1 MKRQRSSYVD
11 DDDPDGDRRRFY
23 DRGGPPSPL
32 PPRRRPAEYESDEF
46 DRRTGF
52 GGGRFYDHRYR
63 DSPSPRGYGGD
74 RAMHRSESFSGFR
87 REFPKGFRADR
98 DRSRWDASGSGSG
111 GGGSAWRRPGGPWR
125 DPHGLDGHKSATR
138 RQAPSPP
145 TPPRRSPSEPRRRID
160 GPKGDKLRK
169 HNCGAGEI
177 EEGEVAPD
185 PDAKAPPPPSAAEH
199 QKWVDSG
206 RPDDKGTSKRCEL
219 KKVDSP
225 GPRLRVDLRT
235 QAADNLGKEKGKISD
250 DAVAEA
256 GKVTNTQHEKSA
268 SDVTGKVANT
278 QHEKSASDVTGKV
291 ANTQHEKSASVV
303 TEKVANAQHEK
314 SASDVMGKV
323 TNTQH
328 GKLASDVT
336 EKVCGGDE
344 AASAVDQG
352 GQSTSSAM
360 QLEAR
365 HDAVVTRQDGANAAD
380 VGVQSTSSG
389 ILKEATMEEVETTME
404 EVTTEVE
411 TAIAVNDVE
420 KGTSSS
426 IQKES
431 LQEVVMALGEAASDD
446 DIVWIGSSST
456 TLQKVLPKEATDG
469 NVNGGG
475 GVGNCASSSILQ
487 GAMQEEVKYVDVA
500 ANIADAPKE
509 VSSFSMPK
517 EVVHEDDTPLT
528 ANTINLLGDSNSS
541 VMLEEAMHETVTT
554 KELTAN
560 APDVAGKSSSSTM
573 LQEDVMTS
581 LCQESQEIKETEIGN
596 VGDKKIDETTESIA
610 SQPVEEGLERYG
622 CENRVALDKTEV
634 VEEKEEAV
642 ENEIVAKQVIHVDL
656 EAKLA
661 GTGAFLQ
668 PSKDHIKD
676 TEEEGTTLDLIM
688 EKPRAEDIG
697 KGIAFDVLN
706 KAGGGTLVGRG
717 FDIGL
722 QPDTDQKEAWKST
735 STTSGKQE
743 DDTLK
748 IGRLDLSL
756 SLSGGLQDPEFKSFV
771 PRPDSVA
778 HGPCSQL
785 SSSSSSFCTNSDGIT
800 ASVSLTNSQ
809 AFVRNPSFSHTQ
821 RSLDNCEHSVGSKPL
836 FQGVDQVSNSTGW
849 QVELSSNISTEKGN
863 PTPLL
868 QKALQNG
875 HLSDST
881 LVGVNMQNNG
891 LSPVLSTAHNH
902 GSLDAG
908 LGHSRH
914 RRQLT
919 RERSSSSLSR
929 GELQHEEQLV
939 LNGAGVVER
948 VISKIVSDPLNYTGR
963 MLQEMTGNSRAY
975 LREAI
980 SEIIINADKRGQIV
994 ALQEA
999 LKKRSDLN
1007 SEILQRCPRVLLEI
1021 LVAIRTGL
1029 PDFLKKSNSIAT
1041 PDLVDIF
1048 LNLKCRN
1055 LSCQSILPVVDCD
1068 CKICKQKNGFCS
1080 SCMCI
1085 VCLKFDT
1092 ASNTCSWVG
1101 CDVCL
1106 HWCHTDCGL
1115 RHSLIRKGGAGSRA
1129 HGTNE
1134 MQFHCGA
1141 CGHPSEMYGFVKEV
1155 FRTCA
1160 KQWRVEALIRELQYV
1175 ERIFSASDDAR
1186 GRRVRD
1192 FVKQMLIKLE
1202 NRGYYSEVIKYVIAF
1217 FSDDNPNMG
1226 SGPLVPLKGIPCS
1239 IAEGIN
1245 GIPSSSRTATW
1256 LPSVTLEGVPF
1267 LQKAGVVST
1276 TGSQSM
1282 PRKIAE
1288 TGFQVVNNKPVSDE
1302 LDGLVR
1308 LKQAEANM
1316 YQERANEARKEAE
1329 SLKNIVMVKYARI
1342 EEHYAT
1348 QMSELHINELQERRK
1363 QNIEELQV
1371 IERSYHQ
1378 FLSMKT
1384 RMKDNIRELLLK
1396 MEATKQNLST

>member
-23 DRGGPPSPL
+23 DRGGPPSPP

-46 DRRTGF
+46 DRRGGF
-52 GGGRFYDHRYR
+52 GGRFYDHRYR

-98 DRSRWDASGSGSG
+98 DRSRWDASGS
-111 GGGSAWRRPGGPWR
+111 GSAWRRPGGPWR

-169 HNCGAGEI
+169 HNCAAGEI
-177 EEGEVAPD
+177 EEGELAPD
-185 PDAKAPPPPSAAEH
+185 PDTKAPPPHPPATAEH

-206 RPDDKGTSKRCEL
+206 RADDKGTSKRCEL

-225 GPRLRVDLRT
+225 GPRLRVDVRT
-235 QAADNLGKEKGKISD
+235 QAADNLGKEKGKIRD

-256 GKVTNTQHEKSA
+256 GKATNTQHEKSA
-268 SDVTGKVANT
+268 LDVTGK
-278 QHEKSASDVTGKV
+278 
-291 ANTQHEKSASVV
+291 
-303 TEKVANAQHEK
+303 
-314 SASDVMGKV
+314 
-323 TNTQH
+323 
-328 GKLASDVT
+328 
-336 EKVCGGDE
+336 
-344 AASAVDQG
+344 
-352 GQSTSSAM
+352 
-360 QLEAR
+360 
-365 HDAVVTRQDGANAAD
+365 
-380 VGVQSTSSG
+380 STSSG
-389 ILKEATMEEVETTME
+389 ILKEVSME
-404 EVTTEVE
+404 EVTPQVE
-411 TAIAVNDVE
+411 TAIAVDDVG

-431 LQEVVMALGEAASDD
+431 LQEAVMALGETASDD

-456 TLQKVLPKEATDG
+456 TLHKVLPKEATDG
-469 NVNGGG
+469 NINADG
-475 GVGNCASSSILQ
+475 GVGNCISSSILQ

-500 ANIADAPKE
+500 ADITDAPKE
-509 VSSFSMPK
+509 VSSFSMLK
-517 EVVHEDDTPLT
+517 EAVHEDGTLLT
-528 ANTINLLGDSNSS
+528 ANTVNLLGDSNSS
-541 VMLEEAMHETVTT
+541 VMLGEAMHETVTT

-560 APDVAGKSSSSTM
+560 VLDIAGKSSSSTM

-596 VGDKKIDETTESIA
+596 VGDKKVDETTESIA
-610 SQPVEEGLERYG
+610 SQPVEGGLERYG

-642 ENEIVAKQVIHVDL
+642 ENEIVAKQVKHIDL
-656 EAKLA
+656 EANLVGA
-661 GTGAFLQ
+661 GVFLQ
-668 PSKDHIKD
+668 SPKDHIKD
-676 TEEEGTTLDLIM
+676 TKGKGTTLDLIM
-688 EKPRAEDIG
+688 EKPRAEDKG

-717 FDIGL
+717 FDIGS

-735 STTSGKQE
+735 STTSVKQE

-756 SLSGGLQDPEFKSFV
+756 SLSGGLQDPEFRSFI

-836 FQGVDQVSNSTGW
+836 FQGVDQVNNSTGW

-868 QKALQNG
+868 QKVLQNG
-875 HLSDST
+875 HLSDNT

-939 LNGAGVVER
+939 LN
-948 VISKIVSDPLNYTGR
+948 
-963 MLQEMTGNSRAY
+963 
-975 LREAI
+975 
-980 SEIIINADKRGQIV
+980 
-994 ALQEA
+994 
-999 LKKRSDLN
+999 
-1007 SEILQRCPRVLLEI
+1007 
-1021 LVAIRTGL
+1021 
-1029 PDFLKKSNSIAT
+1029 
-1041 PDLVDIF
+1041 
-1048 LNLKCRN
+1048 
-1055 LSCQSILPVVDCD
+1055 
-1068 CKICKQKNGFCS
+1068 
-1080 SCMCI
+1080 
-1085 VCLKFDT
+1085 
-1092 ASNTCSWVG
+1092 
-1101 CDVCL
+1101 
-1106 HWCHTDCGL
+1106 
-1115 RHSLIRKGGAGSRA
+1115 
-1129 HGTNE
+1129 
-1134 MQFHCGA
+1134 
-1141 CGHPSEMYGFVKEV
+1141 EMYGFVKEV

-1175 ERIFSASDDAR
+1175 ERIFSASDDVR

-1202 NRGYYSEVIKYVIAF
+1202 NRAYYSEVIKYVIAF

-1282 PRKIAE
+1282 SRKIAE
-1288 TGFQVVNNKPVSDE
+1288 TGFQAVNNKPVSDE

-1316 YQERANEARKEAE
+1316 YQERVNEARKEAE
-1329 SLKNIVMVKYARI
+1329 NTKLA
-1342 EEHYAT
+1342 EL
-1348 QMSELHINELQERRK
+1348 SEGRLHIVTIPR
-1363 QNIEELQV
+1363 
-1371 IERSYHQ
+1371 
-1378 FLSMKT
+1378 
-1384 RMKDNIRELLLK
+1384 
-1396 MEATKQNLST
+1396 A

>member
-23 DRGGPPSPL
+23 DRGGPPSP
-32 PPRRRPAEYESDEF
+32 RRRPAEYESDEF
-46 DRRTGF
+46 DRRAGF

-98 DRSRWDASGSGSG
+98 DRSSRWDASGSGSGG

-185 PDAKAPPPPSAAEH
+185 PDAKAPPPPAVAEH

-235 QAADNLGKEKGKISD
+235 QAADNSGKEKGKISD

-256 GKVTNTQHEKSA
+256 GKVTTTQHEKSA

-291 ANTQHEKSASVV
+291 SNTQHEKSASVV

-314 SASDVMGKV
+314 SASVVTEKV
-323 TNTQH
+323 ANAQH
-328 GKLASDVT
+328 EKSASDVT
-336 EKVCGGDE
+336 EKVCGGDG

-352 GQSTSSAM
+352 GESTSSAM

-365 HDAVVTRQDGANAAD
+365 HEEVVTRQDGANAAH
-380 VGVQSTSSG
+380 VGGQSTSSG
-389 ILKEATMEEVETTME
+389 ILKEATMEEVTTQ
-404 EVTTEVE
+404 VE
-411 TAIAVNDVE
+411 TAIAVNDVG

-426 IQKES
+426 TQKES
-431 LQEVVMALGEAASDD
+431 LQDVVMALGETASDD

-469 NVNGGG
+469 NINAGGD
-475 GVGNCASSSILQ
+475 VGYCASSSILQ
-487 GAMQEEVKYVDVA
+487 GATQEEVKYVDVA
-500 ANIADAPKE
+500 ANITDAPKE

-517 EVVHEDDTPLT
+517 EAVHEEDTPLT

-554 KELTAN
+554 KELSAN
-560 APDVAGKSSSSTM
+560 ALDIAGKSSSSTM

-634 VEEKEEAV
+634 VEEKEAAV

-668 PSKDHIKD
+668 PPKDHIKD
-676 TEEEGTTLDLIM
+676 TEEEDTTLDLIM
-688 EKPRAEDIG
+688 EKPRAEDKG

-706 KAGGGTLVGRG
+706 KAGGGTLAGRG

-735 STTSGKQE
+735 STTSVKQE

-756 SLSGGLQDPEFKSFV
+756 SLSGGLHDPEFRSSV

-875 HLSDST
+875 HLSDTT

-1029 PDFLKKSNSIAT
+1029 PDFLKKSSSIAT

-1055 LSCQSILPVVDCD
+1055 LSCQSVLPVVDCD

-1276 TGSQSM
+1276 AGSQSM
-1282 PRKIAE
+1282 SRKIAE
-1288 TGFQVVNNKPVSDE
+1288 TGFQAVNNKPVSDE

>member
-1 MKRQRSSYVD
+1 
-11 DDDPDGDRRRFY
+11 
-23 DRGGPPSPL
+23 
-32 PPRRRPAEYESDEF
+32 
-46 DRRTGF
+46 
-52 GGGRFYDHRYR
+52 
-63 DSPSPRGYGGD
+63 
-74 RAMHRSESFSGFR
+74 
-87 REFPKGFRADR
+87 
-98 DRSRWDASGSGSG
+98 
-111 GGGSAWRRPGGPWR
+111 
-125 DPHGLDGHKSATR
+125 
-138 RQAPSPP
+138 
-145 TPPRRSPSEPRRRID
+145 
-160 GPKGDKLRK
+160 
-169 HNCGAGEI
+169 
-177 EEGEVAPD
+177 
-185 PDAKAPPPPSAAEH
+185 
-199 QKWVDSG
+199 
-206 RPDDKGTSKRCEL
+206 
-219 KKVDSP
+219 
-225 GPRLRVDLRT
+225 
-235 QAADNLGKEKGKISD
+235 
-250 DAVAEA
+250 
-256 GKVTNTQHEKSA
+256 
-268 SDVTGKVANT
+268 
-278 QHEKSASDVTGKV
+278 
-291 ANTQHEKSASVV
+291 
-303 TEKVANAQHEK
+303 
-314 SASDVMGKV
+314 
-323 TNTQH
+323 
-328 GKLASDVT
+328 
-336 EKVCGGDE
+336 
-344 AASAVDQG
+344 
-352 GQSTSSAM
+352 
-360 QLEAR
+360 
-365 HDAVVTRQDGANAAD
+365 
-380 VGVQSTSSG
+380 
-389 ILKEATMEEVETTME
+389 
-404 EVTTEVE
+404 
-411 TAIAVNDVE
+411 
-420 KGTSSS
+420 
-426 IQKES
+426 
-431 LQEVVMALGEAASDD
+431 MALGETASDD

-456 TLQKVLPKEATDG
+456 TLHKVLPKEATDG
-469 NVNGGG
+469 NINADG
-475 GVGNCASSSILQ
+475 GVGNCISSSILQ

-500 ANIADAPKE
+500 ADITDAPKE
-509 VSSFSMPK
+509 VSSFSMLK
-517 EVVHEDDTPLT
+517 EAVHEDGTLLT
-528 ANTINLLGDSNSS
+528 ANTVNLLGDSNSS
-541 VMLEEAMHETVTT
+541 VMLGEAMHETVTT

-560 APDVAGKSSSSTM
+560 VLDIAGKSSSSTM

-596 VGDKKIDETTESIA
+596 VGDKKVDETTESIA
-610 SQPVEEGLERYG
+610 SQPVEGGLERYG

-642 ENEIVAKQVIHVDL
+642 ENEIVAKQVKHIDL
-656 EAKLA
+656 EANLVGA
-661 GTGAFLQ
+661 GVFLQ
-668 PSKDHIKD
+668 SPKDHIKD
-676 TEEEGTTLDLIM
+676 TKGKGTTLDLIM
-688 EKPRAEDIG
+688 EKPRAEDKG

-717 FDIGL
+717 FDIGS

-735 STTSGKQE
+735 STTSVKQE

-756 SLSGGLQDPEFKSFV
+756 SLSGGLQDPEFRSFI

-836 FQGVDQVSNSTGW
+836 FQGVDQVNNSTGW

-868 QKALQNG
+868 QKVLQNG
-875 HLSDST
+875 HLSDNT

-948 VISKIVSDPLNYTGR
+948 VISKIVSDPLNCTGR

-999 LKKRSDLN
+999 LKKRQDMN

-1029 PDFLKKSNSIAT
+1029 PDFVKKSNSIAT

-1055 LSCQSILPVVDCD
+1055 LSCQSVLPVVDCD

-1115 RHSLIRKGGAGSRA
+1115 RRSFIRKGGAGSRA

-1175 ERIFSASDDAR
+1175 ERIFSASDDVR

-1202 NRGYYSEVIKYVIAF
+1202 NRAYYSEVIKYVIAF

-1239 IAEGIN
+1239 TAEGIN

-1282 PRKIAE
+1282 SRKIAE
-1288 TGFQVVNNKPVSDE
+1288 TGFQAVNNKPVSDE

-1316 YQERANEARKEAE
+1316 YQERVNEARKEAE

>member
-206 RPDDKGTSKRCEL
+206 RPDDKGTR
-219 KKVDSP
+219 
-225 GPRLRVDLRT
+225 
-235 QAADNLGKEKGKISD
+235 KISD

-328 GKLASDVT
+328 EKLASDVT

-688 EKPRAEDIG
+688 EKPRAEDKG

-875 HLSDST
+875 HLSDTT

>member
-23 DRGGPPSPL
+23 DRGGPPSP
-32 PPRRRPAEYESDEF
+32 RRRPAEYESDEF
-46 DRRTGF
+46 DRRAGF

-98 DRSRWDASGSGSG
+98 DRSSRWDASGSGSGG

-185 PDAKAPPPPSAAEH
+185 PDAKAPPPPAVAEH

-235 QAADNLGKEKGKISD
+235 QAADNSGKEKGKISD

-256 GKVTNTQHEKSA
+256 GKVTTTQHEKSA

-291 ANTQHEKSASVV
+291 SNTQHEKSASVV

-314 SASDVMGKV
+314 SASVVTEKV
-323 TNTQH
+323 ANAQH
-328 GKLASDVT
+328 EKSASDVT
-336 EKVCGGDE
+336 EKVCGGDG

-352 GQSTSSAM
+352 GESTSSAM

-365 HDAVVTRQDGANAAD
+365 HEEVVTRQDGANAAH
-380 VGVQSTSSG
+380 VGGQSTSSG
-389 ILKEATMEEVETTME
+389 ILKEATMEEVTTQ
-404 EVTTEVE
+404 VE
-411 TAIAVNDVE
+411 TAIAVNDVG

-426 IQKES
+426 TQKES
-431 LQEVVMALGEAASDD
+431 LQDVVMALGETASDD

-469 NVNGGG
+469 NINAGGD
-475 GVGNCASSSILQ
+475 VGYCASSSILQ
-487 GAMQEEVKYVDVA
+487 GATQEEVKYVDVA
-500 ANIADAPKE
+500 ANITDAPKE

-517 EVVHEDDTPLT
+517 EAVHEEDTPLT

-554 KELTAN
+554 KELSAN
-560 APDVAGKSSSSTM
+560 ALDIAGKSSSSTM

-634 VEEKEEAV
+634 VEEKEAAV

-668 PSKDHIKD
+668 PPKDHIKD
-676 TEEEGTTLDLIM
+676 TEEEDTTLDLIM
-688 EKPRAEDIG
+688 EKPRAEDKG

-706 KAGGGTLVGRG
+706 KAGGGTLAGRG

-735 STTSGKQE
+735 STTSVKQE

-756 SLSGGLQDPEFKSFV
+756 SLSGGLHDPEFRSSV
-771 PRPDSVA
+771 PGPDSVA

-875 HLSDST
+875 HLSDTT

-1029 PDFLKKSNSIAT
+1029 PDFLKKSSSIAT

-1055 LSCQSILPVVDCD
+1055 LSCQSVLPVVDCD

-1115 RHSLIRKGGAGSRA
+1115 HHSLIRKGGAGSRA

-1276 TGSQSM
+1276 AGSQSM
-1282 PRKIAE
+1282 SRKIAE
-1288 TGFQVVNNKPVSDE
+1288 TGFQAVNNKPVSDE

-1348 QMSELHINELQERRK
+1348 QMSELHINESQERRK

>member
-225 GPRLRVDLRT
+225 GLRLRVDLRT

-328 GKLASDVT
+328 EKLASDVT

-688 EKPRAEDIG
+688 EKPRAEDKG

-875 HLSDST
+875 HLSDTT

-1106 HWCHTDCGL
+1106 HWCH
-1115 RHSLIRKGGAGSRA
+1115 
-1129 HGTNE
+1129 TNE